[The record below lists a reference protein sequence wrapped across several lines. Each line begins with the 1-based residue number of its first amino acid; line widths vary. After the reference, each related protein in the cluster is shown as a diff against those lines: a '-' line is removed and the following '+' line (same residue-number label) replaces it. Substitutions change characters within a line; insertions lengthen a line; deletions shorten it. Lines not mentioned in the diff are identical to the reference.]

1 MTRGMFTLTDRDGVL
16 EPEDLGTLHKALC
29 RAAEPIWADR
39 PWLIVDPAGRPA
51 ASPTRKETPA

>member
-1 MTRGMFTLTDRDGVL
+1 MFTLTDTANVL

-51 ASPTRKETPA
+51 ATPSRKETPA

>member
-1 MTRGMFTLTDRDGVL
+1 MTRGMFTLTDTANVL

-51 ASPTRKETPA
+51 ATPSRKETPA